1 MNSLKIKLQNCQNFK
16 RKLIISSKYRW
27 NYWEAYIEKVS
38 EFNFLNEETE
48 DFTSRWCQRLVN
60 VTSPSYLKQKK
71 HYLWHIS
78 RLYRRLY

>member
-48 DFTSRWCQRLVN
+48 DFTSR
-60 VTSPSYLKQKK
+60 
-71 HYLWHIS
+71 
-78 RLYRRLY
+78 